1 MAKRQAKGVKQT
13 GPETSSRDPYA
24 APPDANLYYI
34 HPDLRQFAVRIDSLV
49 FDPSN
54 VKDHGD
60 ADLPSHQKSLRDF
73 GIRRLVIG
81 RKSNRQ
87 ITAGNGTTA
96 AAKRNGWDYVPAV
109 FYDDDANKAQAF
121 ALVDNAIATLAPW
134 DEKRV
139 AELTKEALDWAGELD
154 LDGLVSG
161 ILESCG
167 AELEP
172 EPEAEPEATPQP
184 AAGSVPV
191 GEVLVT
197 RRVVVT
203 CTSEKQQLELIAE
216 LQGRGFECDVSSRL
230 AK

>member
-1 MAKRQAKGVKQT
+1 MAKRQAKGVKQ
-13 GPETSSRDPYA
+13 PVSETTSRDPFA
-24 APPDANLYYI
+24 APPDADLHYI

-49 FDPSN
+49 FDPKN
-54 VKDHGD
+54 MKDHGD
-60 ADLPSHQKSLRDF
+60 VDLPAHQKSLRDF

-81 RKSNRQ
+81 RKANRQ

-96 AAKRNGWDYVPAV
+96 AAKRNGWEYVPAL
-109 FYDDDANKAQAF
+109 FYDEDANRAQAY
-121 ALVDNAIATLAPW
+121 ALADNAIATLAPW
-134 DEKRV
+134 DEERV

-154 LDGLVSG
+154 LDDLVSG

-172 EPEAEPEATPQP
+172 KPEAEPEATPQP

-203 CTSEKQQLELIAE
+203 CTSEAQQLELIAE

-230 AK
+230 AQ